1 MYVLICVLGGVGV
14 GEWVVFGM
22 CVYCVG
28 VWKEK
33 NEKKLFFPFCD
44 SYLLSDVDPGVRMLT

>member
-1 MYVLICVLGGVGV
+1 M
-14 GEWVVFGM
+14 VFGM
-22 CVYCVG
+22 CVCVYCVG

-33 NEKKLFFPFCD
+33 NDFFLFFPFCD